1 MVRLNYGGAIM
12 NKIEIEE
19 NDGELNVKATVG
31 EQIIY
36 KTCNKFTVVVCLMS
50 FIKTVFL

>member
-1 MVRLNYGGAIM
+1 M

-19 NDGELNVKATVG
+19 EDGQLNVTATIG

-36 KTCNKFTVVVCLMS
+36 KTCNKFTVVICLMS